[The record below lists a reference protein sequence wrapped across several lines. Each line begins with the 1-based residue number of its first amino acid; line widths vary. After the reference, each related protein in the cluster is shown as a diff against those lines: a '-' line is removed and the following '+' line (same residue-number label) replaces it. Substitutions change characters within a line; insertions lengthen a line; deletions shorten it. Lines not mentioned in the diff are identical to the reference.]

1 MNGASF
7 RCGSEWTPRNTP
19 YVRSEVLGR
28 FMASCSQVEVEVAQ
42 RFEKERLSI
51 IKPSHCYATGL

>member
-1 MNGASF
+1 MGPVSAAALGGL
-7 RCGSEWTPRNTP
+7 RGNTP
-19 YVRSEVLGR
+19 YLPSEVLGR

-51 IKPSHCYATGL
+51 IKPSHC